1 MYLSHIY
8 CKKPLYQLPVFY
20 IVFSICS
27 GSVFSQENHITDSLN
42 TLLRQSRNKSGLI
55 NALAA
60 EYQYISPARSL
71 QLSAEALEAALME
84 KNAAEEAYACYYI
97 ASNYLSMGQ
106 YDTCIKMLDRS
117 EIIFSKLNNIEG
129 LLHVSNARANLKYL
143 QGRFDDALILFEDNL
158 NKSKKENL
166 LRIQVSALS
175 NIGRINWLR
184 GQKDTA
190 LRYYSEALQKSDSAR
205 IPFMRGMLHLLAGIV
220 YQDMG
225 YYELAASKIL
235 NSIEIFEKMNY
246 LTKLPY
252 AYNYMGSVCFEMQ
265 DDEKAIDYLR
275 KAYAGLKR
283 TGDFWG
289 QAIAYRFMG
298 RAFHRLKMQDSA
310 EYYFRNSLKLA
321 RKLNDRSGELSS
333 MRFLGEVFLDKGK
346 IDSTL
351 VLLNESLDKSLV
363 LKDSRERVNI
373 LYDLGILY
381 DRENKYSPALNFL
394 NNASLLADSLDLF
407 YENMIINKQLAE
419 TYENTGDL
427 KNSLKHFKIYKSL
440 HDSITSSEKNKNI
453 NELQIKYETE
463 KKNSEIGTLRM
474 QQKIQEAKLKNQKI
488 LGYSLS
494 AILVLVLAFIL
505 VLWHNYKLKKKSD
518 AEKEILLKEIHHRVK
533 NNLQTISS
541 LLSLQSYNIDDG
553 NIKDAIR
560 ESQERVKSM
569 ALIHQMLYQQDK
581 LSEIDFGQYLQRLV
595 ESISSGYNN
604 MNTRVSYKIDC
615 NNTALDIDTAI
626 PLGLIAN
633 ELIVNAYKYAFREKS
648 QGEIQISLC
657 RNSNNKYMFR
667 IKDNGTGIPAHIK
680 TDNAETLGLR
690 LVSLLVRQLRGNIA
704 FSGTGGTEITIT
716 F

>member
-1 MYLSHIY
+1 
-8 CKKPLYQLPVFY
+8 
-20 IVFSICS
+20 
-27 GSVFSQENHITDSLN
+27 
-42 TLLRQSRNKSGLI
+42 
-55 NALAA
+55 
-60 EYQYISPARSL
+60 
-71 QLSAEALEAALME
+71 ME